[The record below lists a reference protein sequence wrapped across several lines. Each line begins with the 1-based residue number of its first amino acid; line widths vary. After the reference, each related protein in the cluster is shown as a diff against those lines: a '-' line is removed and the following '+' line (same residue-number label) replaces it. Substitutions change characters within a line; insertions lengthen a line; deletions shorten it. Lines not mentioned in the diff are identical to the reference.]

1 MEPEMTWQRVEE
13 AVASASLQGTVGVA
27 ISGPDGACWQHHGQR
42 KFMAASTA
50 KIPVMIEIFRQIDRG
65 ERALDDRYE
74 TEEAD
79 KSPGSGVLTH
89 MRSGVHLSLYDLLY
103 LMISISDNMATN
115 ILIDMAGM
123 AAINTTMQELGMSRS
138 HLTQYMRGLDKDPSK
153 PENLATPNDY
163 VTVIGSIL
171 DGKAASAEACE
182 QMTTLLSKQQN
193 GRRLARYIPRS
204 NAIRWGSKTG
214 TVPGVA
220 NDAGYII
227 SPNGRLVIAVFTEQF
242 ADTHV
247 AEFVIGDI
255 ARAAMADTG
264 VVGPLY
270 TS

>member
-1 MEPEMTWQRVEE
+1 MGIDTNWQRVEE
-13 AVASASLQGTVGVA
+13 AVESASLQGTVGVA
-27 ISGPDGACWQHHGQR
+27 IAGPNGERWQHHGDR

-50 KIPVMIEIFRQIDRG
+50 KIPIMIEIFRQIERG

-79 KSPGSGVLTH
+79 RSPGSGVLTH
-89 MRSGVHLSLYDLLY
+89 MREGVHLSLYDLLY

-123 AAINTTMQELGMSRS
+123 DAINATMQELGMSSS
-138 HLTQYMRGLDKDPSK
+138 HLTQYMRGLDKDPAK

-163 VTVIGSIL
+163 AAAILAIL
-171 DGKAASAEACE
+171 DGTAAGAVSCRE
-182 QMTTLLSKQQN
+182 MTALLAKQQN

-204 NAIRWGSKTG
+204 TAIQWGSKTG

-220 NDAGYII
+220 NDVGYII

-255 ARAAMADTG
+255 ARAAMADSG

>member
-1 MEPEMTWQRVEE
+1 MGETTNWSRVEA
-13 AVASASLQGTVGVA
+13 AVESASQHGTVGVA
-27 ISGPDGACWQHHGQR
+27 IVGPDGEHWQHHGDR

-65 ERALDDRYE
+65 ERSLDDRYE
-74 TEEAD
+74 TEESD
-79 KSPGSGVLTH
+79 RSPGSGVLTH
-89 MRSGVHLSLYDLLY
+89 MRPGTHLCLYDLLY

-123 AAINTTMQELGMSRS
+123 DAVNATMQELGMSRS
-138 HLTQYMRGLDKDPSK
+138 HLTQYMRGLDKDLSK

-163 VTVIGSIL
+163 ATSILAIL
-171 DGKAASAEACE
+171 DGKAASAESCE
-182 QMTTLLSKQQN
+182 QMTELLSRQQN

-204 NAIRWGSKTG
+204 NAIKWGSKTG

-220 NDAGYII
+220 NDVGYIM